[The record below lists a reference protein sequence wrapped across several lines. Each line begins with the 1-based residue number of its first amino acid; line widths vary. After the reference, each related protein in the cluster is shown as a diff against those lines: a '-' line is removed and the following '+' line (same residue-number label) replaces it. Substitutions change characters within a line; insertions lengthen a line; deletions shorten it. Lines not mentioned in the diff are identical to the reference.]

1 MNRAHIAAAAS
12 LLVFVMAACDATSLS
27 SLTSA
32 RSQPPQATIVNGT
45 PVARAS
51 VETAALGVTINAPAA
66 TEEPPTPTPAPT
78 ETPTPALA
86 AIVNDQPV
94 TLEQFNVEM
103 ARYMG
108 DVDPA
113 SEAGQQKASTLKL
126 MVLDDLIL
134 RVLIEQEAA
143 RQGVTV
149 PDAQIEEEIGVAR
162 QRSGGDEAYAAWLA
176 ASKLTED
183 EARALTRQELL
194 TAALRDKLLADM
206 PREAEYVRAFHIL
219 VNTESEA
226 RQVLARLDAGAKVG
240 PLARAVSVDDST
252 RADDGD
258 LGWFARSTGVILWPE
273 VEEAA
278 FALQPGET
286 SGIVKSPVGFHI
298 IRVTAREMRPLTD
311 ADLAA
316 LQQKMIEDWLANL
329 RLQARIEIIN

>member
-12 LLVFVMAACDATSLS
+12 LFVLALTACDAASLS

-32 RSQPPQATIVNGT
+32 GSQAPQATIVNGT
-45 PVARAS
+45 PVAGAS
-51 VETAALGVTINAPAA
+51 NQTVALGVTINAPAP

-78 ETPTPALA
+78 DTPAPALA
-86 AIVNDQPV
+86 ATVNDQPI
-94 TLEQFNVEM
+94 TLEQYTLEL

-113 SEAGQQKASTLKL
+113 SEAGQQKASTLKS

-134 RVLIEQEAA
+134 RVLIEQEAV
-143 RQGVTV
+143 RQGVSV
-149 PDAQIEEEIGVAR
+149 PDAQIDEELGVAK
-162 QRSGGDEAYAAWLA
+162 QRSGGEEAYAAWLS

-183 EARALTRQELL
+183 DARELIRQELL
-194 TAALRDKLLADM
+194 TAALRDKMLADM
-206 PREAEYVRAFHIL
+206 PSEAEYVRAFHIL
-219 VNTESEA
+219 VNTDAEA
-226 RQVLARLDAGAKVG
+226 QQVLARLDAGAKMG
-240 PLARAVSVDDST
+240 PLARTMSIDDST

-258 LGWFARSTGVILWPE
+258 LDWFARGTGVILWPE

-286 SGIVKSPVGFHI
+286 SGIVKSPVGFHV

-316 LQQKMIEDWLANL
+316 LQQKAIEDWLANL
-329 RLQARIEIIN
+329 RQQARIEIFN